1 MALKRRDIDLTEG
14 VIWKQMFRFTL
25 PLLAGNA
32 FQLLYNTVDA
42 FVVGR
47 FVNHQALGAVGMV
60 GAAINALI
68 GFFIG
73 IASGATVV
81 ISQYCGAKD
90 NQRISDSIQTTVLL
104 TIIAC
109 VFCTFA
115 GVLVSPLL
123 VRLMNTPYDM
133 VDYAEEYLTIY
144 FSGVS
149 GMMIYNIG
157 SGILRAVGDSKSPLY
172 FLIVS
177 AVLNTALDLL
187 FVICFKME
195 VRGVAWATVIAQTVS
210 AVLVVYVL
218 TKTNAA
224 YRIQWK
230 NLRLDVGIMK
240 KVFRIGL
247 PSAIQTAITSV
258 SNVFVQGYIND
269 FESACAA
276 GWATYAKVD
285 PFALLPINSLAI
297 TATTF
302 VGQNLGAQKLK
313 RAKKGMYTALFMSF
327 IACAV
332 LCFPLIAFSRQIIG
346 IFNSEKQVI
355 YFGSVFL
362 RMMCGFYF
370 LCAINQIFTGAL
382 RGAGI
387 SLPPMIIMLSSFV
400 AFRQLYLFVF
410 SRITDSVY
418 VVALAY
424 PMGWIL
430 CSVLVLIYYFRS
442 DWEKRY
448 LTRLRQ

>member
-14 VIWKQMFRFTL
+14 VIWKQMLRFTL

-47 FVNHQALGAVGMV
+47 YVNHQALGAVGMV

-90 NQRISDSIQTTVLL
+90 NKRISDAVQTTVLL
-104 TIIAC
+104 TIFASI
-109 VFCTFA
+109 FCTVA
-115 GVLVSPLL
+115 GVLVTPLL
-123 VRLMNTPYDM
+123 VRMMNTPFDM
-133 VDYAEEYLTIY
+133 VDYANEYLTIY

-157 SGILRAVGDSKSPLY
+157 SGILRAVGDSKRPLY

-177 AVLNTALDLL
+177 AVMNTALDLL
-187 FVICFKME
+187 FVIKFRME
-195 VRGVAWATVIAQTVS
+195 VKGVAWATVIAQSVS
-210 AVLVVYVL
+210 AVLVIYVL
-218 TKTNAA
+218 TKTPAA
-224 YRIQWK
+224 YRIEWK
-230 NLRLDVGIMK
+230 KLRIDFDIMK
-240 KVFRIGL
+240 RVFRIGL

-332 LCFPLIAFSRQIIG
+332 LCFPLLAFPRAIIG
-346 IFNSEKQVI
+346 IFNSEEQVI
-355 YFGSVFL
+355 YYGAVFL

-370 LCAINQIFTGAL
+370 LCAINQIFAGAL

-387 SLPPMIIMLSSFV
+387 SLAPMVIMLSSFV

-410 SRITDSVY
+410 SRITDSIY

-430 CSVLVLIYYFRS
+430 CSVLILIYYFRS
-442 DWEKRY
+442 DWERKY
-448 LTRLRQ
+448 LAGIRQ